1 MHFLLENLFSNIEF
15 ITIFIVFDYIKKLFW
30 QTKQRNENKCELHH
44 KRLILIDLSNNL
56 SYNRRY
62 INWVE
67 DKKNETKL
75 LKDEKSEISKIE
87 NVIMIATRA
96 FKLLIW
102 FCIFWKTY
110 KAFSKSLTTNWT
122 KTKTKTKFWTTNT
135 FSNIEFIWFR

>member
-15 ITIFIVFDYIKKLFW
+15 ITIFIVFDYVKKFFW
-30 QTKQRNENKCELHH
+30 QTKQRNENKCKLHH
-44 KRLILIDLSNNL
+44 KRLILINLNNNL

-67 DKKNETKL
+67 NKKNETKL
-75 LKDEKSEISKIE
+75 LKNEKSKISKIE
-87 NVIMIATRA
+87 NMIMIATRA

-110 KAFSKSLTTNWT
+110 KTFSKSLTTNWT
-122 KTKTKTKFWTTNT
+122 KTKTKTKFWTTST
-135 FSNIEFIWFR
+135 FLSVEFIWFK

>member
-1 MHFLLENLFSNIEF
+1 MHFLLESLFSSIEF
-15 ITIFIVFDYIKKLFW
+15 ITIFIVFDYVKKLFW
-30 QTKQRNENKCELHH
+30 QTKQRSENKCKLHY

-56 SYNRRY
+56 NYNRRY
-62 INWVE
+62 INWIE
-67 DKKNETKL
+67 NKKNETKL

-87 NVIMIATRA
+87 NVIMIATRV

-122 KTKTKTKFWTTNT
+122 KTKTKTKFWTTST
-135 FSNIEFIWFR
+135 FSNVEFI